1 MVLGITGLMEDP
13 EAEGDETL
21 VVTFV
26 PRTGGDFVTVA
37 NVKIEF
43 VAD

>member
-1 MVLGITGLMEDP
+1 
-13 EAEGDETL
+13 
-21 VVTFV
+21 VTFV